1 MQLRVISGR
10 PVNSGVAWVIGIIL
24 GLRHKMNL
32 RPDRRIK
39 MSTKLTPEII
49 AAAIEG
55 FEIQKARIDEQIAE
69 LRAML
74 NGRQPTAAAA
84 PQTTKR
90 STMSAAGRKRIAE
103 AQRKR
108 WAVIRGASES
118 AAAQPPKRRR
128 RLSAAGR
135 AAIVDALKKR
145 WAEKRAAGAR
155 PQPVAAKKAAP
166 KKMGNRKAA

>member
-1 MQLRVISGR
+1 MRGTL
-10 PVNSGVAWVIGIIL
+10 
-24 GLRHKMNL
+24 K
-32 RPDRRIK
+32 
-39 MSTKLTPEII
+39 PEII
-49 AAAIEG
+49 TAAIEG
-55 FEIQKARIDEQIAE
+55 FESQKARIDSQINE

-108 WAVIRGASES
+108 WAAVKGVSEP
-118 AAAQPPKRRR
+118 AAAQPPKRSR

-135 AAIVDALKKR
+135 AAIVAALKKR
-145 WAEKRAAGAR
+145 WALKRAASEK
-155 PQPVAAKKAAP
+155 PQAVAAKKAAP
-166 KKMGNRKAA
+166 KKMGNRQAA